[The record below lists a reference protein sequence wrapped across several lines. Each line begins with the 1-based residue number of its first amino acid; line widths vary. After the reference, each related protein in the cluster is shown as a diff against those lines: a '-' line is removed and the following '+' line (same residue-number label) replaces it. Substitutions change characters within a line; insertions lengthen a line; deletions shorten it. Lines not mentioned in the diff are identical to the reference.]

1 MTTIRPTVFLGAGR
15 ITSALI
21 AGLRLAGDR
30 RRILV
35 CDRNPEKMHRLR
47 QESRVEIASDLA
59 TAVAFAGMLV
69 VAVRPGSVPELL
81 SQIAACETRPR
92 LSVSLAAGVPLSNL
106 RAALPA
112 AHWVRAMPSPVCRMA
127 RGLTALCF
135 SRGTANEERSVV
147 RNFFCRVG
155 QIVEVPENRFDAFT
169 ATYLSSHGYHA
180 LATLAAAAQQ
190 AGLDRNTALTAAAH
204 ALADGI
210 AYWRESGLSL

>member
-30 RRILV
+30 RRLLV
-35 CDRNPEKMHRLR
+35 YDRNREKMRRLR

-59 TAVAFAGMLV
+59 TAIAFAGMLV

-92 LSVSLAAGVPLSNL
+92 LCVSLAAGVPLSNL

-112 AHWVRAMPSPVCRMA
+112 AHWVRAMPSPVCRIA
-127 RGLTALCF
+127 RGLTALCI
-135 SRGTANEERSVV
+135 S
-147 RNFFCRVG
+147 
-155 QIVEVPENRFDAFT
+155 
-169 ATYLSSHGYHA
+169 
-180 LATLAAAAQQ
+180 
-190 AGLDRNTALTAAAH
+190 
-204 ALADGI
+204 
-210 AYWRESGLSL
+210 